1 MLEQVADLSNLFHIE
16 IVNYGERNLDDWLT
30 NQLQRHKQEILQ
42 KGCLLDFSR
51 ESNYYLT
58 SVNDKDDIFTTIHK
72 ILEQAKIP
80 ADLVHFCTGN
90 LLNKQNYSTY
100 ISLKTAEDNNFL
112 PFKSAFYKDFWLSH
126 TLSFHKDHS
135 ENFNKTNK
143 PKYFSCLNGRN
154 RKHREYTYAYLNQHN
169 LLDKGICTFVWK
181 GESVD
186 GYTTPEDITS
196 HTVQSDN
203 FYKVFDNTYY
213 DVITE
218 TLTGEES
225 VSLDI
230 KHSWW
235 QEVFIT
241 EKIWRSIYYKRPFLV
256 IGNKH
261 TIKMLQSL
269 GIKTFN
275 NILFDESYDEIDNWQ
290 IRTHAVLEQNKQIVE
305 TYSLPD
311 LENIIQSPQISEI
324 LQFNYN
330 KINNIANCYR

>member
-16 IVNYGERNLDDWLT
+16 IVNYGERNLDDWLA

-112 PFKSAFYKDFWLSH
+112 PFKSAFYKDFWCTH
-126 TLSFHKDHS
+126 TLAMHEDYSK
-135 ENFNKTNK
+135 NYNKSNK
-143 PKYFSCLNGRN
+143 PKYFSCLNGRK
-154 RKHREYTYAYLNQHN
+154 RKHREYVYHYLNQHN
-169 LLDKGICTFVWK
+169 LIDKGICTFVWK
-181 GESVD
+181 GKSVD

-203 FYKVFDNTYY
+203 FYTVFDNTYY

-218 TLTGEES
+218 TLIGNES
-225 VSLDI
+225 
-230 KHSWW
+230 KHDWW

-241 EKIWRSIYYKRPFLV
+241 EKIWRSIFYKRPFMV
-256 IGNKH
+256 IGNKN
-261 TIKMLQSL
+261 TLQQLKIL
-269 GIKTFN
+269 GFKTFN
-275 NILFDESYDEIDNWQ
+275 DILFDESYDKVEDDQ
-290 IRTHAVLEQNKQIVE
+290 LRTYRVLEQNKYIID
-305 TYSLPD
+305 TYSLKE
-311 LENIIQSPQISEI
+311 LEDIIKSPEMSSI
-324 LQFNYN
+324 LQYNYD
-330 KINNIANCYR
+330 KINNITIHNSSQFSH